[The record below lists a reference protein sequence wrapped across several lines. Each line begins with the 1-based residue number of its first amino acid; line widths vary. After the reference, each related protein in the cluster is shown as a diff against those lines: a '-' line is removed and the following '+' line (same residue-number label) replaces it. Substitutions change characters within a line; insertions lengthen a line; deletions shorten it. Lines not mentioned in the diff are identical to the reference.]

1 MIRNAFL
8 MLSLVGSTLLLTAG
22 DASAQRRGMYRG
34 GYYNNWGYTTPGY
47 YSNGY
52 NPYGYNSYYGNS
64 QYTPYYSQSSSYYN
78 PYYSNP
84 NYYSTPNYN
93 YSTPNYSTPN
103 YATPGVTIVPQSSSG
118 IASASYSTSDTSQN
132 VAYLTVML
140 PSADAE
146 IWLGNSATTQKGMQ
160 RTFQSPA
167 LEPGRDYTYTVKARW
182 TSEGKSVEQS
192 RDVNVRAG
200 QTSNVD
206 FRGSRAELIPPPDRN
221 K

>member
-34 GYYNNWGYTTPGY
+34 GYYNGGYATPGY
-47 YSNGY
+47 YSSGY
-52 NPYGYNSYYGNS
+52 NPYGYNGYYGNSSYYGNS
-64 QYTPYYSQSSSYYN
+64 YYTPYSTQSSNYYN
-78 PYYSNP
+78 PYYTTP

-93 YSTPNYSTPN
+93 YSTPNYT
-103 YATPGVTIVPQSSSG
+103 TPGVTIVPQTSVG
-118 IASASYSTSDTSQN
+118 VASASYSTSDTSQN

-146 IWLGNSATTQKGMQ
+146 VWLGNSATTQKGMQ

-182 TSEGKSVEQS
+182 TSEGKAVEQS